1 MKKIIFGL
9 ALLLSAQAGHAQS
22 GKLKIAGDLKGFTD
36 SVVVVTPNGD
46 KYDFDTVTVANG
58 KFSAEITL
66 AKPATV
72 IIATPATL
80 RRQDRK
86 LIQFIGVPDETVSLV
101 GDLSSRYDIDGS
113 KFYKQYHEADIMM
126 EDARKPMMDWAEALS
141 AKMTDA
147 NADSIRKIY
156 ADELPAYEKKYT
168 DAILNF
174 IKQHPDYE
182 ASAAIITN
190 LGDVKMMDEAVASL
204 SESVKNGRMKEYY
217 EAPIRALKAQQEAEE
232 KAQKVQAAG
241 QVAPDF
247 TLTDINGQKLS
258 LSDFKGK
265 YVLLDFW
272 GSWCIWCIKGFP
284 QMKEYYNKYK
294 GKYEILGIDCNDTQE
309 KWKEAVAKYEL
320 PWKHVYNDK
329 DSKVLSDYA
338 IQGFPTKILVGP
350 DGKIV
355 KTIVGEDPAFYTFL
369 DETFGK

>member
-1 MKKIIFGL
+1 MKKILFGL
-9 ALLLSAQAGHAQS
+9 ALLLSAQAGQAQS
-22 GKLKIAGDLKGFTD
+22 GKLKILGDLKGFTD
-36 SVVVVTPNGD
+36 SVVVVTPDGD
-46 KYDFDTVTVANG
+46 KYAFDTVTVANG
-58 KFSAEITL
+58 KFNAEVTL

-190 LGDVKMMDEAVASL
+190 LGDVKLMDDAVASL
-204 SESVKNGRMKEYY
+204 SEDVKNGRMKEYY